1 MEPEY
6 KSALEMLVKIDELE
20 KQLAKQAEMINGL
33 NAVVHDLEVKLA
45 KYKEK
50 E

>member
-1 MEPEY
+1 MKTEY
-6 KSALEMLVKIDELE
+6 NSALEMVIKIDELE
-20 KQLAKQAEMINGL
+20 KQLENQAEMINGL